1 MNRRWIFFVAAR
13 HFRTK
18 RKQKGHTAG
27 ILSILGIAA
36 GVMTLNGV
44 LAVMN
49 GFQLGTIQD
58 ILEVGSY
65 HLQVEELPPE
75 LPAEAEAE
83 ALSEERWVTSA
94 VAYSDLFGLASGYFQ
109 TPTAI
114 VARSVPPDIL
124 ERDTGLAAS
133 LEIISGAFALQRP
146 NAIVLGDELA
156 RRLGLRVGDEI
167 QIVGFDNLSGGAL
180 GSATASLNVVGLFK
194 SGFLEYDAGWG
205 YVSPETARSSLGMD
219 PAQTI
224 GVKLDDR
231 FADRQAAE
239 RIRARYPQAKVVSWR
254 EYNRSIFGAL
264 RLEKTMMMLLVGLIF
279 VVVAVNIYQS
289 LRRSVVERT
298 EEIGVLKAIGARPK
312 PLQLVFVFEGL
323 LIGLTG
329 GAIGTALGLLISS
342 NINGLF
348 AAAEYLVNAISVA
361 GAWIGAVVRGEAAAS
376 VAGSFSLFNPSYFYL
391 DRVPAVVVPGELI
404 GIFLFAFFSATIA
417 AYAASRRVSRITP
430 AEVLRYE

>member
-1 MNRRWIFFVAAR
+1 MSRRWIFFVAAR

-27 ILSILGIAA
+27 ILSILGIAV

-65 HLQVEELPPE
+65 HLQVEGFP
-75 LPAEAEAE
+75 
-83 ALSEERWVTSA
+83 EERDAATAADELSQEPWVTSA
-94 VAYSDLFGLASGYFQ
+94 VTYSDLFGLASGYFQ
-109 TPTAI
+109 NPTAI
-114 VARSVPPDIL
+114 VVRSVPPDI
-124 ERDTGLAAS
+124 RAKDTGLASS
-133 LEIISGAFALQRP
+133 LEIISGSFALNRP
-146 NAIVLGDELA
+146 DAIVLGDELA
-156 RRLGLRVGDEI
+156 RRLGIRVGDQI
-167 QIVGFDNLSGGAL
+167 QVVGFDGRSGGAL
-180 GSATASLNVVGLFK
+180 GSASASLDVVGLFK

-205 YVSPETARSSLGMD
+205 YVSPATARTALGMS
-219 PAQTI
+219 PGQTLGI
-224 GVKLDDR
+224 KLADR
-231 FADRQAAE
+231 FSDRQAAE
-239 RIRARYPQAKVVSWR
+239 RVRARYPGVEVVSWR

-264 RLEKTMMMLLVGLIF
+264 RLEKTMMMMLVGLIF

-298 EEIGVLKAIGARPK
+298 EEIGVLKAIGARPG
-312 PLQLVFVFEGL
+312 PLQLVFVFEGA
-323 LIGLTG
+323 LIGLAG
-329 GAIGTALGLLISS
+329 AAIGTTLGLLISS
-342 NINGLF
+342 NINELF
-348 AAAEYLVNAISVA
+348 AAAEFLVNAITVA
-361 GAWIGAVVRGEAAAS
+361 GDWIVAVLRGESASTAA
-376 VAGSFSLFNPSYFYL
+376 GGFSLFSPSYFYL
-391 DRVPAVVVPGELI
+391 DRVPAVVVTGELV